1 MKKALKL
8 SLYFASLFA
17 MFSTFNACKPEP
29 EPEPVPEPE
38 IPASITV
45 TTSSVSNI
53 TETSA
58 KCGGD
63 VTATGYTVGE
73 CGLCWN
79 TTGNPTIYDDR
90 TTDQIGTGY
99 FVSTMSGLKKN
110 TKYYVKA
117 YAITNMGTL
126 YGEEKS
132 FTTEGVSNPTGYI
145 NGYAYVDLGL
155 SVKWATC
162 NVGTTTPAGYGNYY
176 AWGETTTKSSYYE
189 SNCKTYDLYNYEL
202 RSKGYIGSDD
212 NLTMPHDA
220 ARANWGSTWRMP
232 TKEEMEELVNN
243 CNLEWTTQGGIKGCK
258 VTGPNGNSIFFP
270 AAGCRYG
277 TSPAYTGDD
286 GYYWSSTSIDILAAA
301 YYSWDFFFLNG
312 QEVVWYDERHF
323 GRSVRPVSD

>member
-1 MKKALKL
+1 MKKTLKL

-17 MFSTFNACKPEP
+17 MFSMFNGCKPEP
-29 EPEPVPEPE
+29 VPEPEPEPE

-58 KCGGD
+58 KCGGE
-63 VTATGYTVGE
+63 VSATGYTVGE

-79 TTGNPTIYDDR
+79 TTGNPTINDVR

-117 YAITNMGTL
+117 YATTSIGTL

-132 FTTEGVSNPTGYI
+132 FTTKGTSDPTGHI

-162 NVGTTTPAGYGNYY
+162 NVGATTPSGYGNYY
-176 AWGETTTKSSYYE
+176 AWGETTTKSWYSE
-189 SNCKTYDLYNYEL
+189 SNCETIRLDVDEL
-202 RSKGYIGSDD
+202 ESQGYIDGSG
-212 NLTMPHDA
+212 NLTPSHDA
-220 ARANWGSTWRMP
+220 ATANWGGSWRMP
-232 TKEEMEELVNN
+232 TISELEELKNECTWNWTEQNGVN
-243 CNLEWTTQGGIKGCK
+243 GCK
-258 VTGPNGNSIFFP
+258 VTGPNGNSIFLP
-270 AAGCRYG
+270 AAGQRFESSLYSAG
-277 TSPAYTGDD
+277 EGN
-286 GYYWSSTSIDILAAA
+286 YWSSTPDESYDGGA
-301 YYSWDFFFLNG
+301 YDLDFNRNNNQYVDLGSRRDYG
-312 QEVVWYDERHF
+312 Q
-323 GRSVRPVSD
+323 SVRPVSE